1 MERLFYFFYQYRAFF
16 TFLALELFA
25 AWLIVENNQY
35 QSTKFF
41 NSSNKMAANIIG
53 TTQGIKEYFSLRR
66 INAELAGENAQL
78 RTKLEQR
85 NQSLYT
91 LEVREV
97 DDPKIINRF
106 DFVSAKVI
114 SNSVERFKN
123 YITIDKG
130 ALDGVSPGMAVI
142 SAAGAVGKVKS
153 VSDHYAVLISL
164 LNTDEFTS
172 SMIKRT
178 NHFGSI
184 NWDGKDPLY
193 SQLNF
198 IPRHANPSV
207 GDTVVTSGFN
217 AVFPSGVLVG
227 IIEEVSLGPEA
238 QFYDLKVK
246 LAQDFT
252 RLAFVEIVRSNL
264 LEEKDSLEQVTIGES
279 K

>member
-41 NSSNKMAANIIG
+41 NSSNKLAANIIG

-66 INAELAGENAQL
+66 INAELAEENALL

-91 LEVREV
+91 LEMREIQ
-97 DDPKIINRF
+97 DPEIINRF
-106 DFVSAKVI
+106 DFISAKVI
-114 SNSVERFKN
+114 NNSVERFKN

-130 ALDGVSPGMAVI
+130 ALDGISPGMAVI

-217 AVFPSGVLVG
+217 AVFPKGILVG
-227 IIEEVSLGPEA
+227 VIDEVSLGPEA
-238 QFYDLKVK
+238 QFYDLKVR
-246 LAQDFT
+246 LAQDFNK
-252 RLAFVEIVRSNL
+252 LAFVEIVRSNL
-264 LEEKDSLEQVTIGES
+264 LEEKDSLEQVTIGEP